1 MKKVPTNPLFFLI
14 LVIASLA
21 LFVFSFSKLNTNFN
35 FAYTSESSS
44 SYLLTSMYNSIQQ
57 AQQDLQSSIITHVQQ
72 TSSKTMNQINK
83 SNNVTHVS
91 DANETNG
98 QKEMM
103 QSPNNTETRKVR
115 VGDIDMAY
123 KMFGK
128 GEPILLISGSGNVM
142 DNWPLHLLQKLSSS
156 HKVIIFDNRGVGN
169 TTSGIKPFSI
179 NQFVNDTVGLMD
191 ALNIE
196 KADVIGFS
204 MASFIAQQLTLTHP
218 EKVNRLV
225 LYGASCGGQEGIPQE
240 PWVVKAL
247 SDFVN
252 NRTKDMELFLSVT
265 FPLDWIKTNPNI
277 SDAFPTTSEIVPST
291 TLKKQFDI
299 NENWLSRNWSGV
311 CHQLTGIT
319 QPTMIITGTKD
330 VAVPANNSLIL
341 ANNIPGA
348 WLIQVKD
355 AGHGLMFQYP
365 QEFTA
370 IVETFLNSTD
380 KTR

>member
-1 MKKVPTNPLFFLI
+1 MDFPKKEKTLIASIFLLAIITAAPLANLAHSQQPGRMGSNSSNNDNANATTLNIQDVPAKKV
-14 LVIASLA
+14 
-21 LFVFSFSKLNTNFN
+21 
-35 FAYTSESSS
+35 
-44 SYLLTSMYNSIQQ
+44 
-57 AQQDLQSSIITHVQQ
+57 H
-72 TSSKTMNQINK
+72 
-83 SNNVTHVS
+83 
-91 DANETNG
+91 
-98 QKEMM
+98 
-103 QSPNNTETRKVR
+103 

-169 TTSGIKPFSI
+169 TTSGTKPFSV
-179 NQFVNDTVGLMD
+179 NQFVNDTAGLMN

-196 KADVIGFS
+196 KSDVLGFS
-204 MASFIAQQLTLTHP
+204 MASFIAQQLVLTHP

-252 NRTKDMELFLSVT
+252 NRTQDMELFLSVT
-265 FPLDWIKTNPNI
+265 FPLDWIKRNTNI
-277 SDAFPTTSEIVPST
+277 SDIIPPSSEIVPST
-291 TLKKQFDI
+291 TLKKQFEI
-299 NENWLSRNWSGV
+299 NENWLSKNWSGI
-311 CHQLTGIT
+311 CNQLTGMT
-319 QPTMIITGTKD
+319 HPAMIITGTKD

-341 ANNIPGA
+341 TNKIPGA

-380 KTR
+380 KIQ

>member
-1 MKKVPTNPLFFLI
+1 M
-14 LVIASLA
+14 
-21 LFVFSFSKLNTNFN
+21 
-35 FAYTSESSS
+35 
-44 SYLLTSMYNSIQQ
+44 QQ
-57 AQQDLQSSIITHVQQ
+57 AQQDLQSSIINQVQQ
-72 TSSKTMNQINK
+72 TFSNTIKEINK
-83 SNNVTHVS
+83 SNTVTDTPTIS
-91 DANETNG
+91 EIDG
-98 QKEMM
+98 QKKMI
-103 QSPNNTETRKVR
+103 QSLNNAETKKVR

-169 TTSGIKPFSI
+169 TTSGTKPFSI
-179 NQFVNDTVGLMD
+179 NQFVNDTAGLMN
-191 ALNIE
+191 ALSIE

-204 MASFIAQQLTLTHP
+204 MASFIAQQLVLTHP

-225 LYGASCGGQEGIPQE
+225 LYGASCGGEEGIPQE

-252 NRTKDMELFLSVT
+252 NQTQDMELFLSVT
-265 FPLDWIKTNPNI
+265 FPLDWIKRNTNI
-277 SDAFPTTSEIVPST
+277 SDIIPPSSEIVPST
-291 TLKKQFDI
+291 TLKKQFEI
-299 NENWLSRNWSGV
+299 NENWLSKNWSGI
-311 CHQLTGIT
+311 CNQLTGIT
-319 QPTMIITGTKD
+319 HPTMIISGTKD

-341 ANNIPGA
+341 TNKIPGA
-348 WLIQVKD
+348 WLIQVKN

-365 QEFTA
+365 HEFTA

-380 KTR
+380 KIQ